1 MSEAYS
7 AAADKPRGSRPRVN
21 PKIFAAAVLTSL
33 VLGGLLGWIASVT
46 SAEWLV
52 TTLDTVGSTFADL
65 LTFTVLPLIFT
76 AIVVGINS
84 LRSIGGGRAA
94 ARLSGKTALWFA
106 LTSLIAVV
114 IGLVLGRLLQPG
126 QGLHIKPDQG
136 SLREVND
143 MTGGSWLDMITGM
156 VPEHLVAAFSD
167 GETLQVVFVS
177 LLIGAASYS
186 LGDKAKPF
194 VEFNR
199 AVFEIIQR
207 VLSWIIMLAP
217 VGTLGL
223 IGNAVATY
231 GNRFFVPLLTLTVAT
246 FVGCAVVLFV
256 VYPVLLRFVAKV
268 GPGRFFA
275 KSWTALQ
282 FAFASGASG
291 ATLPLTRQSAVNL
304 GVKPSYANFAVP
316 LGTTTK
322 MDGCASIYPA
332 VAAIFIANL
341 FGIELSI
348 AQYLTIIVVAVFG
361 AIATA
366 GVTGW
371 FTMLTLTVGALG
383 FPPEVIATGIAI
395 AYSIDPILN
404 MMRTMTNV
412 GGQIAVPLIV
422 ARSEG
427 ILDDERL
434 ADPTTQPIPSD
445 DDEIEDEGEFEDAD
459 EIESADTAPVE
470 PEPEVVAA
478 TDGTESES
486 VSESE
491 RRSEPRSEPLSTV

>member
-1 MSEAYS
+1 MSQAHA
-7 AAADKPRGSRPRVN
+7 AAADKPRGSRFRIN
-21 PKIFAAAVLTSL
+21 PKIFAVAVLASL
-33 VLGGLLGWIASVT
+33 LLGGVLGWIANVT
-46 SAEWLV
+46 SAGWLV

-94 ARLSGKTALWFA
+94 ARLTGKTALWFA
-106 LTSLIAVV
+106 LTSLLAVI

-126 QGLHIKPDQG
+126 DGLHIEPDQG
-136 SLREVND
+136 RLREVND
-143 MTGGSWLDMITGM
+143 MAGGSWLDMITGM
-156 VPEHLVAAFSD
+156 VPQHLVAAFSD

-186 LGDKAKPF
+186 LGDKARPF

-199 AVFEIIQR
+199 SVFEIIQR

-217 VGTLGL
+217 LGTLGL

-231 GNRFFVPLLTLTVAT
+231 GNRFFMPLLTLTVAT
-246 FVGCAVVLFV
+246 YVGCAVVLFV

-316 LGTTTK
+316 LGSTTK
-322 MDGCASIYPA
+322 MDGCASVYPA
-332 VAAIFIANL
+332 IAAIFIANL
-341 FGIELSI
+341 FGIELGI

-383 FPPEVIATGIAI
+383 FPPGVIATGIAI

-427 ILDDERL
+427 LLDDEKL
-434 ADPTTQPIPSD
+434 AESGTQPIPSR
-445 DDEIEDEGEFEDAD
+445 DDETDPAGPA
-459 EIESADTAPVE
+459 
-470 PEPEVVAA
+470 EPEVVAT
-478 TDGTESES
+478 TDGTGP

-491 RRSEPRSEPLSTV
+491 SDALSVG